1 MALSKINT
9 NQIVD
14 GAVATADIADG
25 LITTAKLA
33 DGAVTTAKITDGNI
47 TTAKVAD
54 DAVTNAKVADDAIN
68 TAQIADNAVANAQ
81 MADNAVGT
89 SEIADDAVTT
99 AKVNPAQTDITSVGT
114 LSGLTVGDNAGG
126 DVSLTTNS
134 QAGTQASPL
143 NMDINF
149 KGYNNNTMATIRSH
163 DESSSTGHGELQFHT
178 TKNGVGS
185 SEKMNI
191 DHDGNTKIRNANAT
205 GPILDIGTTSTSVA
219 DDGVIGGI
227 DFSSGSA
234 STVNGRL
241 HCKQYDTSENAGYF
255 SNELRAPNGNSLG
268 EVSREFIS
276 QNAHGGVHVKRPM
289 PANIF
294 YYREAWKSAN
304 VGAGTTTNLFKI
316 NQNDYYMSVS
326 CTVEIMMLDTNY
338 PTGSA
343 LRVYG
348 LCASTHQGRSTV
360 LSKYTSMHDMGS
372 YQNNVNEI
380 GSDNF
385 YFNTDITTSKSAGSN
400 NGVVQIRVTTGT
412 LLQASCTIRLHGMF
426 LNARFED
433 QPITANL

>member
-33 DGAVTTAKITDGNI
+33 DNAVTTAKTTDANITTAKLADNAVTTAKVTDGNI

-54 DAVTNAKVADDAIN
+54 DAVTQAKIGAD
-68 TAQIADNAVANAQ
+68 
-81 MADNAVGT
+81 AVGT
-89 SEIADDAVTT
+89 TELANDVDVNTSGTVTAT
-99 AKVNPAQTDITSVGT
+99 G
-114 LSGLTVGDNAGG
+114 
-126 DVSLTTNS
+126 
-134 QAGTQASPL
+134 
-143 NMDINF
+143 
-149 KGYNNNTMATIRSH
+149 ATIRN
-163 DESSSTGHGELQFHT
+163 SSSTGPAL
-178 TKNGVGS
+178 S
-185 SEKMNI
+185 
-191 DHDGNTKIRNANAT
+191 
-205 GPILDIGTTSTSVA
+205 IGTSSTSVA
-219 DDGVIGGI
+219 DDGLIGGI
-227 DFSSGSA
+227 NFTSGS
-234 STVNGRL
+234 SNTINGRL
-241 HCKQYDTSENAGYF
+241 FCKQYDTSENSAYF
-255 SNELRAPNGNSLG
+255 AHELRAPNGNALA
-268 EVSREFIS
+268 EINREYMS
-276 QNAHGGVHVKRPM
+276 QNAHGGVQVRRPN

-294 YYREAWKSAN
+294 YYREAWKSVN
-304 VGAGTTTNLFKI
+304 VSAGQTTNLFKI

-326 CTVEIMMLDTNY
+326 CIVEIMMLDTNY

-343 LRVYG
+343 MRVYG
-348 LCASTHQGRSTV
+348 LLASTHQGRSTV
-360 LSKYTSMHDMGS
+360 QTKYTSMHDMGS

-400 NGVVQIRVTTGT
+400 NGIVQIRVTTGM